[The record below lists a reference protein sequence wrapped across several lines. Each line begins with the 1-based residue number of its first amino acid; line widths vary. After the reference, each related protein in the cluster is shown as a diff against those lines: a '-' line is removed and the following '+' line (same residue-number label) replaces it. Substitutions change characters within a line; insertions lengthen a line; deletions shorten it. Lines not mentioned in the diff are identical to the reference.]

1 MAAYIIGM
9 LEVRDTSWRAEYGPK
24 TEALIEKH
32 GGKIKAGA
40 GTPETLEGEGK
51 LPNTFLILEFPSVEH
66 AKAWYNDPE
75 YEPMIKLRQT
85 GAEGHFV
92 VLEGV

>member
-1 MAAYIIGM
+1 MAAYVIGM

-24 TEALIEKH
+24 TEALIKKH
-32 GGKIKAGA
+32 GGRFAARGE
-40 GTPETLEGEGK
+40 GETLEGEGK
-51 LPNTFLILEFPSVEH
+51 GLNRYVIIEFPSVEN

-75 YEPMIKLRQT
+75 YAPMIKLRQT
-85 GAEGHFV
+85 GAEGHLV